1 MTILLY
7 ILKNLLLNIQLKKR
21 FLSLL
26 VLLRIKVNKACN
38 LDIKDLL
45 PGIMKQL
52 GPKQFSFIKDYAEQL
67 KNSDKTDKKID
78 EAPELVEN
86 FEDVSKQD

>member
-1 MTILLY
+1 V
-7 ILKNLLLNIQLKKR
+7 KE
-21 FLSLL
+21 
-26 VLLRIKVNKACN
+26 KVTFITGTAENKT
-38 LDIKDLL
+38 IKDLL

-67 KNSDKTDKKID
+67 KKGVDGDKKVD

>member
-1 MTILLY
+1 LLPEPQ
-7 ILKNLLLNIQLKKR
+7 K
-21 FLSLL
+21 
-26 VLLRIKVNKACN
+26 IKVLIIYLTIIA
-38 LDIKDLL
+38 IKDLL

-52 GPKQFSFIKDYAEQL
+52 GAKQFSFIKEYADQL
-67 KNSDKTDKKID
+67 KRNNDIKGDKKVD